1 MQVFFPCH
9 AAEKVV
15 AWSQFASH
23 CVDVETINSAAR
35 VLNESWLVVK
45 YFPVMT
51 CTSLRLHDPH
61 RSNHRSRS
69 RNVLFIHSSPST
81 ESRDKWLCRD
91 LTRHIHNYGLRR
103 MTASPS
109 GGLHLRPQPRAQRH
123 VHPYAC
129 AQRIK
134 LLPGSG
140 CELCCWWTDNLE
152 AFHVR
157 WVAPCSQIF
166 HYSVLFSV

>member
-1 MQVFFPCH
+1 MQVFFLCQAP
-9 AAEKVV
+9 EKVV
-15 AWSQFASH
+15 AWSQFSSLH
-23 CVDVETINSAAR
+23 SFDVETINSAAQ

-91 LTRHIHNYGLRR
+91 LTRHIHNYMLRR
-103 MTASPS
+103 TTASPS

-134 LLPGSG
+134 LLPG
-140 CELCCWWTDNLE
+140 LFCCWWTDNFE

-157 WVAPCSQIF
+157 RVAPCSQIF
-166 HYSVLFSV
+166 YDSLLFSV